1 MYVDLEEDSQD
12 GEVIVAV
19 NPIDALAKH
28 DKCWEE
34 IPDIEAKVENCGS
47 ESRGRRESDNSED
60 GDFGEMERVWR
71 QDTLSNAD
79 PTYERHLTAMSI
91 KRSLS
96 ILSTTVSLLM
106 RTQDPTNADS
116 CCEECGERDYYS
128 VEGEATSAD
137 GEHENSINTNFF
149 GCYRVQLFLRCVMG
163 QNKDLIQTQRGLD
176 PYIRRT

>member
-12 GEVIVAV
+12 GEVMVAV

-34 IPDIEAKVENCGS
+34 IPDIEAKVENCGI

-60 GDFGEMERVWR
+60 GDFGEMESVWR

-91 KRSLS
+91 KRSSS

-106 RTQDPTNADS
+106 RTQQMLTPAV
-116 CCEECGERDYYS
+116 RS
-128 VEGEATSAD
+128 VGNEMTILWRVRQHQQMESMRIP
-137 GEHENSINTNFF
+137 SILTPSVV
-149 GCYRVQLFLRCVMG
+149 YWVKLFLRCVMG
-163 QNKDLIQTQRGLD
+163 QNKDLIQTQRGLN